1 MFEESMRYDYP
12 LTKDSVVLDVGAHK
26 GVFSEAISNRYGCTI
41 HAFEPVAEFRQEAY
55 EKLKSHPNVKL
66 HGIALGDFMACTA
79 QIAVR
84 GDTSGFYA
92 ESAQTQGCHTVTPH
106 NFLLTHRI
114 EFVDLLKLNVEGS
127 EYPILEHILDKGLA
141 KRFRN
146 IQVQWHTVV
155 PNYVQRLANITARLG
170 ATHELTYHMPF
181 IWENWRLK

>member
-1 MFEESMRYDYP
+1 MFDEELRYNYP
-12 LTKDSVVLDVGAHK
+12 LTKDSVVLDVGLHK
-26 GVFSEAISNRYGCTI
+26 GEFSEKISRKYGCKI
-41 HAFEPVAEFRQEAY
+41 HAFEPVGEFRNEAS
-55 EKLKSHPNVKL
+55 ERLKHHPNVKI
-66 HGIALGDFMACTA
+66 HGIALGDFMTCSA

-92 ESAQTQGCHTVTPH
+92 DSAQTQGCHTVTPY

-141 KRFRN
+141 KRFGN
-146 IQVQWHTVV
+146 IQVQWHMVV
-155 PNYVQRLANITARLG
+155 PNYAQRLATITERLK

-181 IWENWRLK
+181 VWENWKLK